1 MLDYTKELTLHIQ
14 GLGMNFHQ
22 AFQEIDNTTQ
32 VEIPPNVDIHSISI
46 RKIGGY
52 KPQLVRLVYLD
63 SNDQEQQQAY
73 MSKYVE
79 GNLVCIPVE
88 EVPTNHPFSHEYTL
102 NGHPI
107 GIILHVGSKYINQES
122 NLLPT
127 EPNNWV
133 SIYQEGVI
141 RLINPYVLDIHSGI
155 TYLHT

>member
-22 AFQEIDNTTQ
+22 AFQEIDKTTQ
-32 VEIPPNVDIHSISI
+32 VEIPPDVDIHSISI

-52 KPQLVRLVYLD
+52 KPQLVRIMYLD

-73 MSKYVE
+73 MAKYVE
-79 GNLVCIPVE
+79 GNLVCSPVQ
-88 EVPTNHPFSHEYTL
+88 EVSISHPFSHECTL

-107 GIILHVGSKYINQES
+107 GIVLHVSSQYINQES
-122 NLLPT
+122 NLLSN

-133 SIYQEGVI
+133 SIYQKGVI
-141 RLINPYVLDIHSGI
+141 RLINPYVLDTHSGN